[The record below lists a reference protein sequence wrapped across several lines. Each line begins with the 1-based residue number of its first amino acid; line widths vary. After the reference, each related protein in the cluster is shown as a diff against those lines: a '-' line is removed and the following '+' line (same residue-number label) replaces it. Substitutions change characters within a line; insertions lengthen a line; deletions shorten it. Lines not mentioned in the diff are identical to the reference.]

1 MARQPLSELDD
12 WELVYDEQDLRG
24 RRLLDAEGRSLGTVT
39 EMIVD
44 TDEERVDVIVLDNGR
59 EIPAS
64 AFEIRDRQPV
74 LLTAEVE
81 RPRAE
86 VGEAAETIPLAE
98 ERLLVRR
105 RPVQRGAVEVERR
118 VVEEQQTVP
127 VELHREE
134 LWVEQRDV
142 DDRPISAE
150 EAERHF
156 AEGTIRVPVRG
167 EEAVVAKEAVVTGEV
182 VVGKEQTVERQEIT
196 DTVRRT
202 EAEIQAEGDV
212 DIGEGR
218 RR

>member
-24 RRLLDAEGRSLGTVT
+24 RVLLDAEGRPLGTVT
-39 EMIVD
+39 EMMVD
-44 TDEERVDVIVLDNGR
+44 TDAERVEAIVLDNGR
-59 EIPAS
+59 EISAS
-64 AFEIRDRQPV
+64 AFQIRDGQPV
-74 LLTAEVE
+74 LLAAAVE

-86 VGEAAETIPLAE
+86 VRDATEAILLAE
-98 ERLLVRR
+98 ERLAVRK
-105 RPVQRGAVEVERR
+105 RPIQRGEVEVGRR

-127 VELHREE
+127 VDLRREE

-150 EAERHF
+150 EAERLF

-182 VVGKEQTVERQEIT
+182 VVGKEQVVERQQIT

-202 EAEIQAEGDV
+202 EAEIETEGDV
-212 DIGEGR
+212 DIDGR